1 MTEVVVPD
9 LKIVPREGGYARGH
23 EGLEQILRAAFR
35 ILVDQGHEAFTLRR
49 IAAEAGMSQGNL
61 SYYFK
66 SKQELFQAL
75 IEAMAAGY
83 GEAVEST
90 LLDPDMTPE
99 QRFRRVIAVILQDI
113 TTKKTTRIFTQLWS
127 LANYD
132 PFVQERLD
140 DVYRTER
147 TLLETLIEQ
156 INPRLS
162 ARQREILALFIC
174 SSLEGLTVFAGYEK
188 PWRSSVP
195 WIEPIAADSFLH
207 LIRTMHDSAIG
218 VEPAA

>member
-1 MTEVVVPD
+1 MTEAVVPD

-23 EGLEQILRAAFR
+23 EGLEQILRAAFK

-127 LANYD
+127 LANFD

-140 DVYRTER
+140 DVYLSER
-147 TLLETLIEQ
+147 KLLEQLIGDIEPQ
-156 INPRLS
+156 LD
-162 ARQREILALFIC
+162 ADQREILALFIC
-174 SSLEGLTVFAGYEK
+174 ASIEGLTVFAGYQK
-188 PWRSSVP
+188 PWRSSLDR
-195 WIEPIAADSFLH
+195 IEEIAVESFLR
-207 LIRTMHDSAIG
+207 LIHSTADN
-218 VEPAA
+218 ECP